1 MLKIFWSRFMVAHYD
16 IMRVLVSGPGPGSR
30 AADRKLSRKQSFLI
44 TDADT
49 ADLPRFVLLFTH
61 PSYCTNLDN
70 GVSIEKVN
78 VLLKRNEKG
87 EALD

>member
-1 MLKIFWSRFMVAHYD
+1 MLKIFLSRFMVAHYD
-16 IMRVLVSGPGPGSR
+16 IMRVLVSGLGPGSR

-44 TDADT
+44 ADADT